1 MVRDY
6 LRARGYSVFESSDG
20 IEALDI
26 LCHKQKGK
34 IDLIVS
40 DVVMPRMGGREL
52 ASRLRELGNK
62 TRILYTSGYTGDGAI
77 PSIALEPD
85 TFFIQKPFSL
95 KALARKFGEAL
106 KAQEN
111 AAGSSPQPPDSSMS
125 CKAAA
130 GNG

>member
-1 MVRDY
+1 MFPVPQNVEE
-6 LRARGYSVFESSDG
+6 LRRLAE
-20 IEALDI
+20 
-26 LCHKQKGK
+26 
-34 IDLIVS
+34 S
-40 DVVMPRMGGREL
+40 DVPVLAFAFKRRA

-95 KALARKFGEAL
+95 KALARKVGEAL

-111 AAGSSPQPPDSSMS
+111 AAGSSPQLPDSSMS
-125 CKAAA
+125 CKVAA